1 MGYLYGVR
9 IRQVEEIFINN
20 REMLSYGKF
29 MCTYRKKRKPKVV
42 ASQRCL
48 IDKCLQCLSHG
59 LV

>member
-29 MCTYRKKRKPKVV
+29 MCTYRKKKKTKSGGISAMPYR
-42 ASQRCL
+42 
-48 IDKCLQCLSHG
+48 
-59 LV
+59 